1 MVSPASMGPPLQL
14 NSTGKLISPKA
25 TLRNFSATASP
36 AGAIRSGMVSAS
48 AFSRPRQ
55 LNSTGICIS
64 RNRSVLNR
72 SARASPAGAISRV
85 WKGPLTFSGTTRLA
99 PAWRASSPA
108 FSTAAASPAMTS
120 WVGQL

>member
-1 MVSPASMGPPLQL
+1 MGPPLQL

-25 TLRNFSATASP
+25 TLRNFSARASP
-36 AGAIRSGMVSAS
+36 AGAIRE
-48 AFSRPRQ
+48 
-55 LNSTGICIS
+55 
-64 RNRSVLNR
+64 
-72 SARASPAGAISRV
+72 V